1 MYVGHSHHLGMLDFG
16 ESGDITR
23 LHMLVGRN
31 DLPVFDL
38 LGEGANLHQYPGWGS
53 RGFAGLVNPR
63 E

>member
-1 MYVGHSHHLGMLDFG
+1 MLDFG

-38 LGEGANLHQYPGWGS
+38 LGEGANLNQYPGRGS